1 MIRKIAIALLAS
13 TVFGALPAYAQLG
26 IVLGGKSSS
35 SSSSA
40 AVPDVAAQD
49 ALVRQFV
56 AARVPEINAQV
67 EFAKAFGLAEQAQ
80 ALEVQKQALSS
91 GAVDKAALEK
101 AREIGVN
108 AQKQIDAKAA
118 EKPALDVEAKAHYT
132 EGLSSLALATV
143 EAAQL
148 TGAAQKFVDGLKA
161 VKGTDALT
169 LASKLAAGV
178 YVSKEAPGYV
188 SGLFSSTKSALTY
201 ARANNINVP
210 ANADALTF

>member
-1 MIRKIAIALLAS
+1 MIRKIAIVLLSS
-13 TVFGALPAYAQLG
+13 TVLGALPAYAQLG
-26 IVLGGKSSS
+26 GLLGGKGSS

-40 AVPDVAAQD
+40 AVPDIAAQD

-56 AARVPEINAQV
+56 AARVPEINAQI
-67 EFAKAFGLAEQAQ
+67 EFSKAFGLAEQAQ

-91 GAVDKAALEK
+91 GAVDKDALEK
-101 AREIGVN
+101 ARKIGDN
-108 AQKQIDAKAA
+108 AQKQIDAMAA
-118 EKPALDVEAKAHYT
+118 KKPTLDAEAKAHYT
-132 EGLSSLALATV
+132 EGLESLALATV
-143 EAAQL
+143 EAKQL
-148 TGAAQKFVDGLKA
+148 TDAAQQFGDGMKA
-161 VKGTDALT
+161 ARGTDALT

-188 SGLFSSTKSALTY
+188 SGLYGSTKSALTY